1 MDSIEAT
8 LFRGMIP
15 VIPDIMIL
23 DYDGSENTT
32 ECLCSDI
39 QREDYSPLF
48 EWANYIT
55 IILALP
61 VLSIFG
67 VITNC
72 INVFLYTRKRLQN
85 SANTYLL
92 FLACSDFMVI
102 VTGLFIFWID
112 SARSY
117 IPELTHAP
125 YTTVYTLPFGY
136 MAQTCSIY
144 FTVAAAVDCFVNVC
158 WSAHAGHYCTVRRA
172 KQICISIVIVSI
184 MYNSLRFPQFNLR
197 KCFNDI
203 TKEEVIEICPTSLF
217 VTINSVYNI
226 YMYMV
231 LMTLLPFF
239 FLLCINAII
248 VKRQS
253 AQKSD
258 ENAPKAQGNSD
269 DTITMIMVVILFLA
283 CNTLALLVNI
293 IENFT
298 EPSPILLNFLTD
310 TSNFLVVLNSSVN
323 CIIYFV
329 FNADYREMFIVYFK
343 RIHRAIMEEY
353 CCCLKVNTRRYSSYQ
368 PVSTRLVLD
377 KTRNG
382 NSSTKLIIPNLEI
395 NRSEQP
401 SFEESETV
409 SSPIWQPLTTRDL
422 PNVDWPNT
430 FDPPNIEDDIDS
442 GWDDASQL
450 STRNGTRR
458 WIAEVNI
465 VDCEQRGHRPH
476 IVVRPLATLPNNDT
490 ISITAL

>member
-1 MDSIEAT
+1 M
-8 LFRGMIP
+8 
-15 VIPDIMIL
+15 
-23 DYDGSENTT
+23 
-32 ECLCSDI
+32 
-39 QREDYSPLF
+39 
-48 EWANYIT
+48 
-55 IILALP
+55 ALP
-61 VLSIFG
+61 VLSVFG
-67 VITNC
+67 VLTNI

-158 WSAHAGHYCTVRRA
+158 WASQAKHYCTVHRA

-197 KCFNDI
+197 RCFNDI
-203 TKEEVIEICPTSLF
+203 TKEQVIEICPTSLF

-253 AQKSD
+253 KAKSD
-258 ENAPKAQGNSD
+258 ETVPKNEGTSD

-283 CNTLALLVNI
+283 CNTLALVVNF

-298 EPSPILLNFLTD
+298 EPSPVLLNFLSD
-310 TSNFLVVLNSSVN
+310 TSNFLVVFNSSVN
-323 CIIYFV
+323 CIIYFI
-329 FNADYREMFIVYFK
+329 FNQDYRNVF
-343 RIHRAIMEEY
+343 RIYSKKLERALNEEY
-353 CCCLKVNTRRYSSYQ
+353 CCCCMEVNSRNCTVYH
-368 PVSTRLVLD
+368 PVSARLSID
-377 KTRNG
+377 QSQKNI
-382 NSSTKLIIPNLEI
+382 SCTKLIHPTLAL
-395 NRSEQP
+395 NRSEP
-401 SFEESETV
+401 ASVAELEND
-409 SSPIWQPLTTRDL
+409 SSPIWQPITTRNL
-422 PNVDWPNT
+422 PNVDWPNI
-430 FDPPNIEDDIDS
+430 DDDIDS
-442 GWDDASQL
+442 GWDDGSQI
-450 STRNGTRR
+450 SSRTPKR
-458 WIAEVNI
+458 WLAEVNI
-465 VDCEQRGHRPH
+465 VDMESSEGRHPR
-476 IVVRPLATLPNNDT
+476 IIVRPLNQQINSGN

>member
-1 MDSIEAT
+1 MTAT
-8 LFRGMIP
+8 GTILEGMIP
-15 VIPDIMIL
+15 LIPDIMIL
-23 DYDGSENTT
+23 EWEGSENST

-39 QREDYSPLF
+39 QRDDYSPFF
-48 EWANYIT
+48 EWANYLT

-61 VLSIFG
+61 ILSIFG
-67 VITNC
+67 VLTNI

-117 IPELTHAP
+117 IPELTQAP

-158 WSAHAGHYCTVRRA
+158 WASHSKHYCTVRRA
-172 KQICISIVIVSI
+172 KQICISIVVVSI

-203 TKEEVIEICPTSLF
+203 TNEQVIEICPTSLF

-253 AQKSD
+253 KAKTD
-258 ENAPKAQGNSD
+258 EAAPKNEGTSD

-283 CNTLALLVNI
+283 CNTLALVVNF

-298 EPSPILLNFLTD
+298 EPSPVLLNFLSD
-310 TSNFLVVLNSSVN
+310 TSNFLVVFNSSVN
-323 CIIYFV
+323 CIIYFI
-329 FNADYREMFIVYFK
+329 FNQDYRNVFK
-343 RIHRAIMEEY
+343 IYWKKLKRVLYDEY
-353 CCCLKVNTRRYSSYQ
+353 CCCVSSGRRNYAAYQ
-368 PVSTRLVLD
+368 PVSTRLTID
-377 KTRNG
+377 KNLNG
-382 NSSTKLIIPNLEI
+382 TSTTKLILPSFDL
-395 NRSEQP
+395 NRSDQA
-401 SFEESETV
+401 SFAESEST
-409 SSPIWQPLTTRDL
+409 SSPIWQPLTTRNL
-422 PNVDWPNT
+422 PNVDWPN
-430 FDPPNIEDDIDS
+430 IDDDVDS
-442 GWDDASQL
+442 GWDDGSQI
-450 STRNGTRR
+450 SSRTPKR
-458 WIAEVNI
+458 WLAEVNI
-465 VDCEQRGHRPH
+465 VDMESSEGRHPR
-476 IVVRPLATLPNNDT
+476 IYVRPLNQLPNNNET